1 MNWSTKELNGRA
13 NGEEGGTSNDRT
25 SASGD
30 GDTPSVSTQKST
42 AKGKHMS
49 LQELETEIKKL
60 TLKERAALARWI
72 VQSLDELS
80 EPEIEA
86 LWAEEAEHRLD
97 ELEQGLVT
105 EIPAEEVLR
114 RARAAI
120 S

>member
-1 MNWSTKELNGRA
+1 
-13 NGEEGGTSNDRT
+13 
-25 SASGD
+25 
-30 GDTPSVSTQKST
+30 
-42 AKGKHMS
+42 MS
-49 LQELETEIKKL
+49 IEELEVEIKKL
-60 TLKERAALARWI
+60 TLRDRAALAKWL
-72 VQSLDELS
+72 VESLDALS
-80 EPEIEA
+80 ESEIEA

>member
-1 MNWSTKELNGRA
+1 
-13 NGEEGGTSNDRT
+13 
-25 SASGD
+25 
-30 GDTPSVSTQKST
+30 
-42 AKGKHMS
+42 MS
-49 LQELETEIKKL
+49 IEELEVEIKKL
-60 TLKERAALARWI
+60 TLRDRAALAKWI
-72 VQSLDELS
+72 VESLDALS
-80 EPEIEA
+80 ESEIEA